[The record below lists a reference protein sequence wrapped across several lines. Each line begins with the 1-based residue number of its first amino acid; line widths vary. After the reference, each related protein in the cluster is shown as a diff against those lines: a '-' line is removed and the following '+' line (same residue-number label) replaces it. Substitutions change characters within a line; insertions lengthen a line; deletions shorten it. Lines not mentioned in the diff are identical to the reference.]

1 MAINR
6 RQFAQLTAAAL
17 AASPLYAET
26 PKRPKILLRSS
37 WQTVNIGDIGHTPG
51 VLALLEKYVS
61 EADVVLW
68 PSNVENG
75 VRELLSTRFPKLTF
89 VQSRDAT
96 DRAVQECDF
105 LLHGS
110 GASLVATKQVKQ
122 WTEQTDKPYGI
133 FGITLPSISDLV
145 GKLLSGA
152 DFLYCRDSVSLQL
165 AKQTGV
171 TCPVMEFGPDGAFAV
186 DLRNDAAAESF
197 LAANDL
203 TPHKFLCCIPRL
215 RYTPYWL
222 IKKGRERDPI
232 KDARNKEMKEHD
244 HAPLQAA
251 IEAIVRQTDHKVLLV
266 PEDQTHVAIGKEML
280 FDKLPADVQKRVVWR
295 DRYWLTDEAISTY
308 VRSSGLFGLE
318 MHSPIMCVGN
328 GVPAIVGRF
337 EEQTSKGFMWRDI
350 GLNDWLFDM
359 DRPQQVSNLTST
371 ALSFIEDP
379 AKAKNRVASAQEIVH
394 ARQLAM
400 VGQLRKSLGLAPL

>member
-1 MAINR
+1 MSLNR
-6 RQFAQLTAAAL
+6 RHFLHTSIAAL
-17 AASPLYAET
+17 AAAPLYAAAER
-26 PKRPKILLRSS
+26 RPKILLRSS

-51 VLALLEKYVS
+51 VLALLEKHVP
-61 EADVVLW
+61 EADIVLW

-75 VRELLSTRFPKLTF
+75 VRELLLNRFPKLQI

-96 DRAVQECDF
+96 SQAIRECDF

-122 WTEQTDKPYGI
+122 WTEETDKPYGI

-145 GKLLSGA
+145 GDLLSGA

-165 AKQTGV
+165 AKDTGV

-186 DLRNDAAAESF
+186 DLRNDDAADGFIKQHNLS
-197 LAANDL
+197 
-203 TPHKFLCCIPRL
+203 PGKFLCCIPRY

-222 IKKGRERDPI
+222 IKKGRELDEA
-232 KDARNKEMKEHD
+232 KNARNQEMKEHD
-244 HAPLQAA
+244 HAPLRAA
-251 IEAIVRQTDHKVLLV
+251 IEAVVRQTDHKVLLC

-280 FDKLPADVQKRVVWR
+280 FDKLPTDVQKRVVWR
-295 DRYWLTDEAISTY
+295 DKYWLTDEAISTY
-308 VRSSGLFGLE
+308 LRSSGLFGLE
-318 MHSPIMCVGN
+318 MHSPIMCIGN
-328 GVPAIVGRF
+328 GVPALVGRF

-359 DRPQQVSNLTST
+359 DEPSQVSKLTST
-371 ALSFIEDP
+371 ALSLIEDP
-379 AKAKNRVASAQEIVH
+379 AGAKERVKSAQEIVH
-394 ARQLAM
+394 ERQHAM
-400 VGQLRKSLGLAPL
+400 VTQLRKSLELS